1 MDKQKLTK
9 REYIAT
15 QIAIGLSV
23 QAIVGNHNTA
33 ENMSKEVPYAAVM
46 IADALIKELEKTSI
60 ETINRKTKRKSDG
73 KTKNIFSRGI

>member
-1 MDKQKLTK
+1 MEKEILTK

-23 QAIVGNHNTA
+23 QAIAGSHNSA
-33 ENMSKEVPYAAVM
+33 ENMSKEVPYTAVM

-60 ETINRKTKRKSDG
+60 ENES
-73 KTKNIFSRGI
+73 

>member
-1 MDKQKLTK
+1 MEKEILTK

-23 QAIVGNHNTA
+23 QAIAGNHNMP

-46 IADALIKELEKTSI
+46 IADALIKELEKS
-60 ETINRKTKRKSDG
+60 S
-73 KTKNIFSRGI
+73 TKNES

>member
-1 MDKQKLTK
+1 MKTEFLTK

-23 QAIVGNHNTA
+23 QAIAGRHNTP

-60 ETINRKTKRKSDG
+60 ENES
-73 KTKNIFSRGI
+73 